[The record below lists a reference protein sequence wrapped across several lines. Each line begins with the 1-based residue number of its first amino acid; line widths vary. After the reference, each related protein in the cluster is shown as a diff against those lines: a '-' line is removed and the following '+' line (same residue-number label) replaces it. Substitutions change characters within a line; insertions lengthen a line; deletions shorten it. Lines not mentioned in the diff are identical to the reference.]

1 MWEYFSQNVQ
11 QILIA
16 AQTEAHKTGVDY
28 IGSEHLMLGIIKHR
42 HNTACRELKVLG
54 VEIPQLKEKIL
65 IEIKHGD
72 GTSRNGISFSARS
85 TRIIEIAFAISRTLE
100 QPYVGSEHILL
111 GIIRE
116 GIGKPARILKKDFG
130 IDFNTMIEELY
141 GMDDLKLTN
150 FMQFHSAVDKGL
162 KELEEKFEESS
173 IQKKVFAGKIREIS
187 FLLDYVGDLCN
198 SINRNDLKIEVL
210 KLKNKALSSFPGEYL
225 SEDLAIGLPADKSPE
240 AKSILHKVS
249 SSDSGDLPTKISV
262 DGSPVGL
269 PDNSGLTISINV
281 NEDVIRKAVFDAVR
295 VAVGRSSLKQN
306 IKKN

>member
-16 AQTEAHKTGVDY
+16 AQTSAHKLGVDY
-28 IGSEHLMLGIIKHR
+28 IGSEHLMLGIISHR

-54 VEIPQLKEKIL
+54 VEIPHLKEIIL
-65 IEIKHGD
+65 LEIKRGD
-72 GTSRNGISFSARS
+72 GTSENGLSFSARS

-116 GIGKPARILKKDFG
+116 GIGKPAHILKKEFG

-141 GMDDLKLTN
+141 GMGDLKLSN
-150 FMQFHSAVDKGL
+150 FRQFHGAVDKGL

-187 FLLDYVGDLCN
+187 FLMDYVGDLCN
-198 SINRNDLKIEVL
+198 SINRNDLKVEVL
-210 KLKNKALSSFPGEYL
+210 KLKVKALSSFPGEYL
-225 SEDLAIGLPADKSPE
+225 SEDLAIGLPAGESSKVNSIPLKKS
-240 AKSILHKVS
+240 SGN
-249 SSDSGDLPTKISV
+249 SGDLPTEIPV
-262 DGSPVGL
+262 DARPVGL
-269 PDNSGLTISINV
+269 PDNSGLTISINI
-281 NEDVIRKAVFDAVR
+281 NEDIIRKAIFDAVR
-295 VAVGRSSLKQN
+295 ETTGK
-306 IKKN
+306 